1 MTAKTILLIDTANLQ
16 ESFRRFYCYTEFV
29 AYCEK
34 YCTDA
39 ILNNSGGIDQCGF
52 HTIA

>member
-1 MTAKTILLIDTANLQ
+1 MTARKIVFINTANLQ
-16 ESFRRFYCYTEFV
+16 ESFRRFYSYKEFV

-34 YCTDA
+34 FCTDA
-39 ILNNSGGIDQCGF
+39 IVNNSGGIDQCGF